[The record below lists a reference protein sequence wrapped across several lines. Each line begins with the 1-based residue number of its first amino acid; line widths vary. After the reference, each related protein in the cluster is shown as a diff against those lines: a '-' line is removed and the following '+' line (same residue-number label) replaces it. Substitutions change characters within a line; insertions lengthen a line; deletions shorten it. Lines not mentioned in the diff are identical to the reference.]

1 MRAIL
6 VNTLGGPEALTLS
19 TVPALQLGPRDIR
32 LDVAA
37 AGVNRADI
45 SQRLGRYPSPPGA
58 PQWPGLEVSGV
69 VSETGP
75 EVSRFAVGD
84 RVCAL
89 LAGGG
94 YADEAVV
101 HEDLALLV
109 PDAVDLVDAA
119 GLPETLATVW
129 SNVFLNGGLQRGET
143 LLVHG
148 GSSGIGTTAI
158 QLARLAGARVA
169 VTAGS
174 AAKLDVCRELGADI
188 LINYREQ
195 DFVAALLEATAGRG
209 ADVILDIVGGAYL
222 ARNIATLATNGRIM
236 VIADQGGEEATFT
249 MGRLMMKRGKVWAA
263 TLRARPFEEK
273 AAIMQAVRT
282 DALPWV
288 ASGAFRP
295 VIDSRFSF
303 ADAADA
309 HRRMESSEHVGKILL
324 VP

>member
-1 MRAIL
+1 
-6 VNTLGGPEALTLS
+6 
-19 TVPALQLGPRDIR
+19 
-32 LDVAA
+32 
-37 AGVNRADI
+37 VNRADI

-58 PQWPGLEVSGV
+58 PEWPGLEVSGTV
-69 VSETGP
+69 TEIGA

-94 YADEAVV
+94 YAEEAVV
-101 HEDLALLV
+101 DERLALPV
-109 PDAVDLVDAA
+109 PDSLELVDAA

-129 SNVFLNGGLQRGET
+129 SNVFLNAGLRRGET

-174 AAKLDVCRELGADI
+174 AEKLEVCRALGAEI
-188 LINYREQ
+188 LIDYRAQ
-195 DFVAALLEATAGRG
+195 DFPSVLLEATGGHG
-209 ADVILDIVGGAYL
+209 ADVILDLVGGAYV
-222 ARNIATLATNGRIM
+222 ARNIKALAMNGRIM
-236 VIADQGGEEATFT
+236 VIADQGGEEARFT
-249 MGRLMMKRGKVWAA
+249 MGHLMAKRGRIWAT
-263 TLRARPFEEK
+263 TLRSRPFEEK
-273 AAIMQAVRT
+273 AEIMQAVRT
-282 DALPWV
+282 DAWPWV

-295 VIDSRFSF
+295 VIDSTFSF